1 MIKVRTLALA
11 LLTIFSVGIAN
22 GQTWTPLTNPAP
34 VSMGAMLL
42 LTDGRVLVHEE
53 PNCNPGTGCVGNNYG
68 VWYTLTPDINGSYV
82 NGTWTQ
88 VATLPSGYEPLF
100 FSSAVLPD
108 GKVVIAGGEY
118 NCPSGNC
125 SGVWTSLAALYDP
138 VANTWASITPAFPT
152 SWEAYGDA
160 ESVVLP
166 NGTWLATACCAKIV
180 GKSTFPLY
188 YNFNEAGLS
197 FTSEASATDGQF
209 DDFDEQGLTLLP
221 NGNVL
226 TVDAYVGQYSKTG
239 MNSEIYNPSTNTW
252 TSAGSTGVQLWDSDC
267 GNENGAS
274 YELGPAVLMPN
285 GTIFQTGASSCA
297 AGNTATYN
305 WSTGVWTTGP
315 VFPNKDAANDAPAS
329 IETNGNVI
337 VMGSPFSGTFSS
349 PSNFYEWNGSTL
361 TSYPNPSR
369 ASSDASYVGHLLV
382 LPTGQIMF
390 TDFSTTVEILTT
402 AGTYQSAWQPTITTF
417 TSNLTPGSTYSIS
430 GTQFNGLTQG
440 AAYGDDF
447 QDATNY
453 PLVQI
458 VNNSTHNVAYA
469 KTHGHS
475 TMGVATGSAIVS
487 TNFDVPAGIET
498 GASTLYVIAN
508 GIPSAGVAV
517 TVGSSSSGFSLSANP
532 TAVSVA
538 QGSSGS
544 STITSTTT
552 GGFDSAVTLSATG
565 QPTGVTVTFNPTSIT
580 GNGTSTMTMAVAS
593 TTVAGTY
600 PITVKGT
607 SGSTVETT
615 TVTLTVT
622 SSTKGSF
629 TLAIAPK
636 TVSIAPGGHGAAK
649 LTATATGGFNSAIAL
664 SAKGQPTGVNI
675 VFNPASIAGGAGT
688 AAIQINSTAKAAAGS
703 YTITVTGTGGGVT
716 ATATF
721 TLTIT

>member
-11 LLTIFSVGIAN
+11 LLALFSAGIAN
-22 GQTWTPLTNPAP
+22 CQTWAPLNNAAP
-34 VSMGAMLL
+34 VSMGSMLL

-53 PNCNPGTGCVGNNYG
+53 PNCSGSGCVGNSYST
-68 VWYTLTPDINGSYV
+68 WYTLTPDTTGSYV

-88 VATLPSGYEPLF
+88 VASLPSGYEPLF

-108 GKVVIAGGEY
+108 GKVAVQGGEY
-118 NCPSGNC
+118 NCPGGSC
-125 SGVWTSLAALYDP
+125 SPVWTSLGAIYDP
-138 VANTWASITPAFPT
+138 VANTWTSLTPEITNTWDAD
-152 SWEAYGDA
+152 GDA
-160 ESVVLP
+160 ESVVLA
-166 NGTWLATACCAKIV
+166 NGTWLTAACCAKIA

-188 YNFNEAGLS
+188 FNFDESSLS
-197 FTSEASATDGQF
+197 FTDEASSTDGQF
-209 DDFDEQGLTLLP
+209 DDFDEQAFTLLP
-221 NGNVL
+221 NNNVL
-226 TVDAYVGQYSKTG
+226 TVDAYVAQYSKTG
-239 MNSEIYNPSTNTW
+239 MNSEIYNPSTNKW

-285 GTIFQTGASSCA
+285 GTVFYTGASSCA

-305 WSTGVWTTGP
+305 WSTGVWTPGP

-361 TSYPNPSR
+361 TSFPNPSR

-402 AGTYQSAWQPTITTF
+402 AGTYESAWQPTITTF
-417 TSNLTPGSTYSIS
+417 TSTIAPGSTYSIS
-430 GTQFNGLTQG
+430 GTQFNGLTAG

-475 TMGVATGSAIVS
+475 TMGVATGSTVVS
-487 TNFDVPAGIET
+487 TNFDVPSGIET

-517 TVGSSSSGFSLSANP
+517 TVSSSSSGFSLSANP
-532 TAVSVA
+532 TAVSVV
-538 QGSSGS
+538 QGASGT

-552 GGFDSAVTLSATG
+552 GGFDSAVSLSATG
-565 QPTGVTVTFNPTSIT
+565 QPAGVTVTFNPTSIT

-593 TTVAGTY
+593 STVAGVY
-600 PITVKGT
+600 PITVTGT

-622 SSTKGSF
+622 GSTKGSF
-629 TLAIAPK
+629 TLAVAPK
-636 TVSIAPGGHGAAK
+636 TVSVAPGGHGQAK
-649 LTATATGGFNSAIAL
+649 VTATATGGFNSAITL
-664 SAKGQPTGVNI
+664 SAKGQPSGVNI
-675 VFNPASIAGGAGT
+675 QFNPASIAGGAGS
-688 AAIQINSTAKAAAGS
+688 AAVRIVTTSKAAAGS
-703 YTITVTGTGGGVT
+703 YTITITGTGGGVT
-716 ATATF
+716 ETATF